1 MSPSVKRFLLGYFV
15 AYVVLCAVGIVAF
28 KSPDF
33 SSEFKRT
40 HGAELGRFHKILKT
54 PAYKAYHE
62 RPHLVK
68 PDEAL
73 KADIEFVE
81 EFEATPAF
89 KAEEHRKALYVL
101 YFKWM
106 SSAMFV
112 LLVVRFASK
121 PLCNYLDGQI
131 AEIRRNLDEAEQART
146 QAAAKK
152 AEALKQLETFPALAE
167 EVRRQSEKDVAAAL
181 KQVNEEGALAEH
193 QLSVEMEDRKR
204 DECNQAVATIRKELV
219 ECALDEVEK
228 MHRTDPA
235 LKDLTPCVVHFEQV
249 LEQIT

>member
-15 AYVVLCAVGIVAF
+15 AYVVLCAVGIAVF

-33 SSEFKRT
+33 SSTFKST
-40 HGAELGRFHKILKT
+40 HGEELKRFHAILKS
-54 PAYKAYHE
+54 PAYKTYHE
-62 RPHLVK
+62 RPHLAK

-73 KADIEFVE
+73 KADVEFVE
-81 EFEATPAF
+81 EFEANPAF

-121 PLCNYLDGQI
+121 PLCGYLDGQI
-131 AEIRRNLDEAEQART
+131 AEIKRNLDEAEQART

-152 AEALKQLETFPALAE
+152 AEALKQLETFPALATDIHQ
-167 EVRRQSEKDVAAAL
+167 QSDKDVAAAL
-181 KQVNEEGALAEH
+181 KQVNEEGTLAEH
-193 QLSVEMEDRKR
+193 QLAVEMDDRKR
-204 DECNQAVATIRKELV
+204 DECSQAVATIRKELV
-219 ECALDEVEK
+219 ERALDEVEQ

-235 LKDLTPCVVHFEQV
+235 LKDLTRCVVHFEQV